1 MMKRI
6 LDELVHVRYALQR
19 AKESVQGEH
28 MAAAEASPRAAQ
40 ASADARLYVG
50 TAEWLRKAQAHLRQV
65 KALVEA
71 WEKGLDDVIATYEQR
86 AEGSG
91 RAADV
96 TPWRQ
101 VWDEPLITLSLLIDE
116 AYKAAE
122 RQLRK
127 LLTGKSPEEWLA
139 ELDRERH
146 GR

>member
-1 MMKRI
+1 
-6 LDELVHVRYALQR
+6 
-19 AKESVQGEH
+19 
-28 MAAAEASPRAAQ
+28 
-40 ASADARLYVG
+40 
-50 TAEWLRKAQAHLRQV
+50 LRRV

-86 AEGSG
+86 AKGSE

-101 VWDEPLITLSLLIDE
+101 VWDEPLVTLSLLIDE
-116 AYKAAE
+116 TYKAAE